1 MQYEGNCPLQGKQIT
16 KIKNIV
22 HHQLISLKISP
33 VSPLPPKVA
42 YFFLQ
47 YFRGFYIDFLE
58 VEGQLETIIEPL
70 AESNL
75 NTIDTLESTNP
86 SAERIAQYVG
96 DALSKQIRGNV
107 RVQSVTITEATN
119 CKATYS
125 L

>member
-1 MQYEGNCPLQGKQIT
+1 MFSVHVTTSFNAVHAVTIRGEDETPHSHNWKVEVVIEGETLDEDG
-16 KIKNIV
+16 V
-22 HHQLISLKISP
+22 L
-33 VSPLPPKVA
+33 
-42 YFFLQ
+42 
-47 YFRGFYIDFLE
+47 IDFLE